1 MTVPTVTLNNS
12 VTIPQLGFGVYQ
24 IPPES
29 VENATALALKSGYR
43 HIDTAAA
50 YANEAGVG
58 RAIRDSGIPRDELF
72 VTTKLRNA
80 DQGYES
86 TLEAFESSRTTL
98 GLDVIDLYLIHW
110 PYPRHELY
118 VETWK
123 AMESLYE
130 QGRVRAIGVSNFLE
144 PHLDEIMA
152 EGSVV
157 PAVNQIEIHPS
168 FQQRGLA
175 VWSSRHGIAVEA
187 YSPLGQ
193 GHDLDDGTVMELARR
208 YGKTPAQ
215 IILRWHIQSGYI
227 AIPKSTT
234 TRRIVEN
241 VDIFDFTLDG
251 AEMSSIDSL
260 EAGFRTSGDPAVFDY
275 PQK

>member
-187 YSPLGQ
+187 Y
-193 GHDLDDGTVMELARR
+193 
-208 YGKTPAQ
+208 
-215 IILRWHIQSGYI
+215 IQSGYI